1 MMAARRSQATGF
13 ENLSAVIKLTI
24 LMSPGGLTA
33 RLRYLRGAV
42 RDTLVLFPKRASLGA
57 TEPLWLKMGFFRGSA
72 YGIAWGAI
80 TRD

>member
-1 MMAARRSQATGF
+1 MMAARRSQASGF

-24 LMSPGGLTA
+24 LMSPGGFTA
-33 RLRYLRGAV
+33 RLRYLGGPAYV
-42 RDTLVLFPKRASLGA
+42 ISVLFPKRVALRL